1 MRNRVT
7 PHNASAR
14 PRAAG
19 TLQRNTTPAASA
31 GKKRRGGLLLT
42 LMGWVILVSNTV
54 PFNVFDEARLT
65 PVPEGAF
72 GVNVPARIIKLTL
85 LFFSAVFVV
94 RNWASMVALTK
105 QLNRFFIA
113 FLVLVPLSI
122 LWSISPGDTIAR
134 FVTIMSILMVW
145 CAVCVASWE
154 PQRFQNLMRPILTV
168 LILGSMVFAWTS
180 PLAIEVGEGT
190 LKDAWRG
197 LAFQKN
203 GFGTLASIA
212 FIFWVHA
219 WLARQANTW
228 MAIFLAGCSA
238 YCVFM
243 SRSSTA
249 LLSTIFVFV
258 FLLLLLRAPTAL
270 RRAMPYMVAGFA
282 TVVVTYA
289 VIILRVVPGL
299 DILLTPVMAITGK
312 DMTFSNRSAIWDVI
326 KEHIQY
332 SPLLGSGY
340 GAYWIGAIPSSPSYQ
355 FLARL
360 YFYPNQ
366 AHNGYL
372 EMINDLGY
380 IGLMVLLGYLIW
392 YLRQALYLWRFD
404 RNQAALYMA
413 IFFQQAIMNLSESLW
428 LDIDAG
434 FAFTLMTFATA
445 ALARSVV
452 NPREGVE
459 TQGGSNPI
467 PRAAARVLARARR

>member
-1 MRNRVT
+1 MRNRAVSNNRT
-7 PHNASAR
+7 
-14 PRAAG
+14 AG

-31 GKKRRGGLLLT
+31 RKQRGGWLLT

-54 PFNVFDEARLT
+54 PFNVFDEARLG
-65 PVPEGAF
+65 PLPEGAF

-85 LFFSAVFVV
+85 LILSAAIVV
-94 RNWASMVALTK
+94 RNWSAMVALAK
-105 QLNRFFIA
+105 QLNRFFVA
-113 FLVLVPLSI
+113 FLVIVPLSI
-122 LWSISPGDTIAR
+122 LWSISPDDTIAR
-134 FVTIMSILMVW
+134 FVTIISILIVW

-154 PQRFQNLMRPILTV
+154 PRRFQHLLRPLLTL

-197 LAFQKN
+197 LAYQKN

-228 MAIFLAGCSA
+228 LAIFLASCSA

-249 LLSTIFVFV
+249 LLSTLLVFA
-258 FLLLLLRAPTAL
+258 FLLMLMRAPTAF
-270 RRAMPYMVAGFA
+270 RRSMPYFVAAFA

-312 DMTFSNRSAIWDVI
+312 DMTFSNRAAIWDVI
-326 KEHIQY
+326 KQHISF
-332 SPLLGSGY
+332 SPVLGSGY
-340 GAYWIGAIPSSPSYQ
+340 GAYWIGAIPSSPSYE
-355 FLARL
+355 FLGRL

-372 EMINDLGY
+372 EMMNDLGY
-380 IGLMVLLGYLIW
+380 VGLIILLGYLIW
-392 YLRQALYLWRFD
+392 YLRQSLYLWRFD

-428 LDIDAG
+428 LDINAG
-434 FAFTLMTFATA
+434 FAFTLMTFATV
-445 ALARSVV
+445 ALARSAAE
-452 NPREGVE
+452 PRAGVE
-459 TQGGSNPI
+459 PVLA
-467 PRAAARVLARARR
+467 RAPLVRPATRPLARARR

>member
-1 MRNRVT
+1 MPMRA
-7 PHNASAR
+7 PSQK
-14 PRAAG
+14 RAAS
-19 TLQRNTTPAASA
+19 TLQRQPAPAARA
-31 GKKRRGGLLLT
+31 GKNRGAWLLT
-42 LMGWVILVSNTV
+42 LMGWVIIVSNTV
-54 PFNVFDEARLT
+54 PFNVFDEARLG

-85 LFFSAVFVV
+85 LVLSAIIVV
-94 RNWASMVALTK
+94 RNWSAMVMLTK
-105 QLNRFFIA
+105 QINRFFIA
-113 FLVLVPLSI
+113 FLAIVPVSI
-122 LWSISPGDTIAR
+122 LWSISPDDTIAR
-134 FVTIMSILMVW
+134 FVTIVSILIVW

-154 PQRFQNLMRPILTV
+154 PLRFQHLLRPLLTF
-168 LILGSMVFAWTS
+168 LILGSMVFAWSS

-197 LAFQKN
+197 LAYQKN

-219 WLARQANTW
+219 WLARQANIFLS
-228 MAIFLAGCSA
+228 IFLAGCSA

-249 LLSTIFVFV
+249 LLSTLFVFV
-258 FLLLLLRAPTAL
+258 FMLLLLRAPTAF
-270 RRAMPYMVAGFA
+270 RRSMPYFVAGFA

-312 DMTFSNRSAIWDVI
+312 DMTFSNRAAIWDVI
-326 KEHIQY
+326 KEHIQF
-332 SPLLGSGY
+332 SPLFGSGY
-340 GAYWIGAIPSSPSYQ
+340 GAYWIGAIPSSPSYV
-355 FLARL
+355 FLGRL

-372 EMINDLGY
+372 EMMNDLGY
-380 IGLMVLLGYLIW
+380 VGLIILLGYLIW

-404 RNQAALYMA
+404 RYQAALYMA

-428 LDIDAG
+428 LDINAG
-434 FAFTLMTFATA
+434 FAFTLMTFATV
-445 ALARSVV
+445 ALARSVADV
-452 NPREGVE
+452 KAGTLPVASKSALARPMPRMF
-459 TQGGSNPI
+459 
-467 PRAAARVLARARR
+467 ARARR